1 MILAHQALKV
11 PQDLRV
17 QLVMKVRQAQLVPR
31 VLKAHK
37 ARQAIQVQQVG
48 KAP

>member
-1 MILAHQALKV
+1 MIQVLRGRRVQ
-11 PQDLRV
+11 QDLWV

-37 ARQAIQVQQVG
+37 ARQVIQVQQVG